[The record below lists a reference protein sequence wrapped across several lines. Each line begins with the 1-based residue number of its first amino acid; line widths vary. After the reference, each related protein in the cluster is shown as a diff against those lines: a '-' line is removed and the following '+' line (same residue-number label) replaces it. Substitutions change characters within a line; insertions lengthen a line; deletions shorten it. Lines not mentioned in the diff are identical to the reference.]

1 MCFIKTHKKKYFSI
15 ILFYLIVNVCYG
27 SNFNLKEK
35 ILYKKEILEK
45 TVKIIDFSNDI
56 KFKHI
61 EFGRLIPNNFT
72 KKINHINIDV
82 NNSSSFLIIPFEE
95 IVTTNKVSFL
105 WKSKGLIKIKDKNHE
120 KSKLGDDAMLRIGL
134 VTLKKN
140 PNKLFDNIFG
150 KPGWLRDVEET
161 LVHKAGSLI
170 YLLPKTKNKYPE
182 TWNSPYSSLIKM
194 VPTKTIFFSNDWNK
208 SNITFKKYFEVVGVI
223 VMADGDNTNSNFET
237 QLKSISFD
245 LKY

>member
-1 MCFIKTHKKKYFSI
+1 M
-15 ILFYLIVNVCYG
+15 LVNVCYG
-27 SNFNLKEK
+27 SNLNLKEK
-35 ILYKKEILEK
+35 IVYKKESLEK

-61 EFGRLIPNNFT
+61 EFSKLLPNNFT
-72 KKINHINIDV
+72 KKINHVNIDV
-82 NNSSSFLIIPFEE
+82 NNSSSFLIIPFED
-95 IVTTNKVSFL
+95 IVITNKVSFL
-105 WKSKGLIKIKDKNHE
+105 WKSKGLINIKDKNHE

-134 VTLKKN
+134 LTLKKN
-140 PNKLFDNIFG
+140 PYKFIGNIFG

-208 SNITFKKYFEVVGVI
+208 SNIIFKKYIEVIGVI
-223 VMADGDNTNSNFET
+223 IMADGDNTNSKFET
-237 QLKSISFD
+237 QIKSISLD
-245 LKY
+245 LKYQ

>member
-15 ILFYLIVNVCYG
+15 IFFYLLVNICYG
-27 SNFNLKEK
+27 SNLNLKEK
-35 ILYKKEILEK
+35 IVYKQGSLEK

-61 EFGRLIPNNFT
+61 EFSKLIPNNFT

-82 NNSSSFLIIPFEE
+82 NNSSSFLIIPFED

-120 KSKLGDDAMLRIGL
+120 KSKLGDDAILRIGL
-134 VTLKKN
+134 ITMKKN
-140 PNKLFDNIFG
+140 PNKLIGNIFG

-161 LVHKAGSLI
+161 LVHKSGGLI

-208 SNITFKKYFEVVGVI
+208 SNIIFKKYFEVIGVI
-223 VMADGDNTNSNFET
+223 IMADGDNTNSKFET
-237 QLKSISFD
+237 QLKSISLD